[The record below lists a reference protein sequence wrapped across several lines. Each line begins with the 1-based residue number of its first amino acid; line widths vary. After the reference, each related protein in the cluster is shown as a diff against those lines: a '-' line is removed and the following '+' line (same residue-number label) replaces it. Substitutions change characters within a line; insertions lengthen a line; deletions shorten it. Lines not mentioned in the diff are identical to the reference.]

1 MVGPR
6 VRSGQHL
13 GVLRIHKDRALFDY
27 EPLFLKNTV
36 LHILQHRF
44 GGNEEGSRIDLN
56 KHSGQSHSQGCGHLS
71 GNSENDSSGHISG
84 RSRI

>member
-27 EPLFLKNTV
+27 EPLFLESTA
-36 LHILQHRF
+36 LPILQNRF
-44 GGNEEGSRIDLN
+44 GENEE
-56 KHSGQSHSQGCGHLS
+56 
-71 GNSENDSSGHISG
+71 DSIKT
-84 RSRI
+84 

>member
-27 EPLFLKNTV
+27 EPLFLESKV
-36 LHILQHRF
+36 LHILRNRF
-44 GGNEEGSRIDLN
+44 GENEEDSIIDLN
-56 KHSGQSHSQGCGHLS
+56 MHSGQSH
-71 GNSENDSSGHISG
+71 
-84 RSRI
+84 R

>member
-27 EPLFLKNTV
+27 EPLFLESKV
-36 LHILQHRF
+36 LHILQNRF
-44 GGNEEGSRIDLN
+44 GENEEDSIIDLN
-56 KHSGQSHSQGCGHLS
+56 MHSGQSH
-71 GNSENDSSGHISG
+71 
-84 RSRI
+84 R

>member
-27 EPLFLKNTV
+27 EPLFLESKV
-36 LHILQHRF
+36 LHILQNRF
-44 GGNEEGSRIDLN
+44 GENEEDSIIDLN
-56 KHSGQSHSQGCGHLS
+56 KHSDRSH
-71 GNSENDSSGHISG
+71 
-84 RSRI
+84 R

>member
-27 EPLFLKNTV
+27 EPLFLGKYG
-36 LHILQHRF
+36 LAHP
-44 GGNEEGSRIDLN
+44 SA
-56 KHSGQSHSQGCGHLS
+56 
-71 GNSENDSSGHISG
+71 
-84 RSRI
+84 

>member
-13 GVLRIHKDRALFDY
+13 GALRIHKNRALFDY
-27 EPLFLKNTV
+27 EPLFLVDTV

-44 GGNEEGSRIDLN
+44 GENEEDSIIDLN
-56 KHSGQSHSQGCGHLS
+56 KHSGRSH
-71 GNSENDSSGHISG
+71 
-84 RSRI
+84 R

>member
-27 EPLFLKNTV
+27 EPLFLENTV

-44 GGNEEGSRIDLN
+44 GENEEDSIIDLN
-56 KHSGQSHSQGCGHLS
+56 MHSGQSH
-71 GNSENDSSGHISG
+71 
-84 RSRI
+84 R

>member
-13 GVLRIHKDRALFDY
+13 RVLRIHKDRALFDY
-27 EPLFLKNTV
+27 EPLSLENTV

-44 GGNEEGSRIDLN
+44 GENEEDSIIDLN
-56 KHSGQSHSQGCGHLS
+56 KHSGRSH
-71 GNSENDSSGHISG
+71 
-84 RSRI
+84 R